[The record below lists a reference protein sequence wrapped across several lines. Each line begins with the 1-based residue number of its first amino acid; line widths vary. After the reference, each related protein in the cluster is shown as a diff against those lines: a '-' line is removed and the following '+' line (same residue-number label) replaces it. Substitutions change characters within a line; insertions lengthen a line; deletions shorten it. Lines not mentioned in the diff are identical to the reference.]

1 MSNSS
6 RTGGVIIYFKKHWN
20 VNKIKDNIKDSKYWI
35 SAYMAKY
42 EKTSIIIVIIYRS
55 PSGSKSEFCDI
66 FQDFVEEICDKNTD
80 ILIAGDFNID
90 WNQDFYTSKLE
101 SILNDNGLKH
111 LINEYT
117 RITKRSKTLIDY
129 IITNNESITAESN
142 VNNKI
147 ADHESIDIFIE
158 CDNIEH
164 ENQVKE
170 ITLFKYNKTRFSNE
184 IRSFLQ
190 YDEQSDFNDNV
201 YNFDNVFENT
211 VQRFCFKT
219 KINKNRNN
227 KWFNNDLKM
236 LKREKVF
243 KYQFAMFENTDEAWN
258 NYKII
263 RNTYKVKLEN
273 EKNKYINDKINN
285 ARDQKEMWRKIKE
298 LVLRKPRKLIK
309 KKCDI

>member
-1 MSNSS
+1 
-6 RTGGVIIYFKKHWN
+6 
-20 VNKIKDNIKDSKYWI
+20 
-35 SAYMAKY
+35 MAKY

-90 WNQDFYTSKLE
+90 WNRDFYTSKLE
-101 SILNDNGLKH
+101 SILNDNGLKN

-129 IITNNESITAESN
+129 IITNNEAITAECN

-170 ITLFKYNKTRFSNE
+170 ITLFKYNKIRFRNE
-184 IRSFLQ
+184 LRSFLQ
-190 YDEQSDFNDNV
+190 YDEQSDFNNNV

-211 VQRFCFKT
+211 IQRFCFKT
-219 KINKNRNN
+219 KINKNGNN
-227 KWFNNDLKM
+227 KWFSNDLKM

-243 KYQFAMFENTDEAWN
+243 KYQFAMSENTDEAWN

-263 RNTYKVKLEN
+263 RNTYKVKIEN
-273 EKNKYINDKINN
+273 EKNKYINDKINS
-285 ARDQKEMWRKIKE
+285 AQDQKEMWRIIKE
-298 LVLRKPRKLIK
+298 LVLRKPRKVITSYSVMVRLSLFNQK
-309 KKCDI
+309 VQCVVYK